1 MGSLF
6 TYLIAG
12 IIVIAIAAVL
22 LVLMGKK
29 SPSSSSDPSNSIKKG
44 PKHTKS
50 QGQIIKEASKRLSR
64 NPDDPAGL
72 IPLGEVYYQN
82 QLWDK
87 AFPIY
92 QNLSRLAPISDKIDK
107 LMANLRAG
115 EIALKLNANEEA
127 IKFLSLAYAQDSQN
141 VDVNKN
147 LGLAYYRLNNLE
159 KAVPCFK
166 KTLMIDPL
174 SEKAFGYLA
183 MALYKQHHYR
193 ESLNYFKKA
202 ITEDPSNKEILF
214 HYAQAMAE
222 DGHGD
227 KAVQIFS
234 HLRADTEYG
243 PTSCL
248 HAGIYHSNQG
258 NKEAAIQD
266 FMIGLKHQ
274 NITDEVKIEIQYR
287 LALCH
292 LELNKLQEGL
302 SLLRQIRSV
311 NPNYKDVNGLLAR
324 YQELG
329 QNQNLQVYLSGP
341 ASEFV
346 VLCRKIVAVFYE
358 RGIAKIVDIKVAASY
373 VDIIADIDTPKWEDT
388 EMFRFFRTTGTT
400 GEIFVREFLDMLHDK
415 KAGRGTCFTA
425 GNFSDDAIKYADG
438 RPVDLIERAGLTK
451 ILKKIN

>member
-22 LVLMGKK
+22 LGMMGK
-29 SPSSSSDPSNSIKKG
+29 SSSSSSGDLNGGGK

-50 QGQIIKEASKRLSR
+50 QSQIMKEASRRLSR

-72 IPLGEVYYQN
+72 IPLGDIYYQN

-87 AFPIY
+87 AFPVY
-92 QNLSRLAPISDKIDK
+92 QNLSRLSAISDKIDK
-107 LMANLRAG
+107 LQVNVRAG

-127 IKFLSLAYAQDSQN
+127 IKFLTLAYAQDSQDVN
-141 VDVNKN
+141 VNKN
-147 LGLAYYRLNNLE
+147 LGIAYYNLNQFE

-174 SEKAFGYLA
+174 TEKAFSYLA

-193 ESLNYFKKA
+193 ESITYFKKA
-202 ITEDPSNKEILF
+202 VTEDPSNKETMF
-214 HYAQAMAE
+214 YYAQAMSE

-234 HLRADTEYG
+234 HLRADTEFG

-258 NKEAAIQD
+258 NKDLAIQD
-266 FMIGLKHQ
+266 FLIGLKHQ
-274 NITDEVKIEIQYR
+274 NIAPETKIEIQYR
-287 LALCH
+287 LALCY
-292 LELNKLQEGL
+292 LDQNKLQDGL
-302 SLLRQIRSV
+302 SILRQVRAQ
-311 NPNYKDVNGLLAR
+311 NQNYKDVNGLLAR

-346 VLCRKIVAVFYE
+346 VLCRKIVAAFYE
-358 RGIAKIVDIKVAASY
+358 RGIAKVVDVKVAASY

-388 EMFRFFRTTGTT
+388 ELFRFFRTTGVT
-400 GEIFVREFLDMLHDK
+400 GEIFVREFLDMLRDK

-425 GNFSDDAIKYADG
+425 GSFSEDAVKYADG
-438 RPVDLIERAGLTK
+438 RPLDLVERAGLTK
-451 ILKKIN
+451 LLKKIN